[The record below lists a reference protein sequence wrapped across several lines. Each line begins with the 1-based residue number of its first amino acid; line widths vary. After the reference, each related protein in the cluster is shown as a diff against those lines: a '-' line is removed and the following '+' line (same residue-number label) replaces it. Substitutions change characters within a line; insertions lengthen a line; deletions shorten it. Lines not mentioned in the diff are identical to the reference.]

1 MNGAF
6 AARRRSPGHE
16 MNFVVPPAL
25 RAAGADW
32 AEADSDGDIHSA
44 VREATLP
51 RRRSAFL
58 WSEDR
63 TAKNQAAEVSSVQW
77 RLAAVA
83 ETKNLDVKSEVQKTA
98 RSSIPT
104 VSAVAF
110 GPIRASRNGFHATRG
125 RAEAACV
132 RMGVSRVHRVHD
144 DRNPEYPWRP

>member
-1 MNGAF
+1 
-6 AARRRSPGHE
+6 
-16 MNFVVPPAL
+16 MNFIVPPAL
-25 RAAGADW
+25 RAAGAGW

-51 RRRSAFL
+51 RRRSALL

-83 ETKNLDVKSEVQKTA
+83 EGKNLDVKCEVQKTA

-104 VSAVAF
+104 VS
-110 GPIRASRNGFHATRG
+110 G
-125 RAEAACV
+125 RFWSHT
-132 RMGVSRVHRVHD
+132 G
-144 DRNPEYPWRP
+144 